1 MHVYGCISACVESEF
16 CEHAWNKSNNPLAEL
31 EAFGKQQGPAE
42 AKKSLQSFLPII
54 CLWQH
59 SSENESVC

>member
-54 CLWQH
+54 CL
-59 SSENESVC
+59 